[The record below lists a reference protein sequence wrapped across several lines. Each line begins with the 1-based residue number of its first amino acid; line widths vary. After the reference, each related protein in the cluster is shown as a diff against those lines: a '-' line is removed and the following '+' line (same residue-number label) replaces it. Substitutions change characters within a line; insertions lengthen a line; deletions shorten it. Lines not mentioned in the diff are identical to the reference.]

1 VIAQWPVPVRSG
13 DTPDALAGR
22 VLAVEHRMLPVVVGE
37 LARRGFPPGVRL
49 QPARAAFDTGD
60 TPSLDLR

>member
-1 VIAQWPVPVRSG
+1 VRPG

-22 VLAVEHRMLPVVVGE
+22 VLAVEHRLLPTVAGE

-49 QPARAAFDTGD
+49 HPGGTGFASGE
-60 TPSLDLR
+60 TPQLDLR